1 MKLIILIR
9 KYQKTVANSCGSGPP
24 VTEPLADFALHQLL
38 TIARRGEQCEG
49 YEACKAV
56 KALTAFTEMRE
67 AFNKNLHSLGIS
79 PFMSVTN
86 CEELFPQCFFM

>member
-1 MKLIILIR
+1 M
-9 KYQKTVANSCGSGPP
+9 
-24 VTEPLADFALHQLL
+24 TEPLADFALHQLL
-38 TIARRGEQCEG
+38 NIARRGEQCEG

-79 PFMSVTN
+79 PFMSKTN
-86 CEELFPQCFFM
+86 CEELFPMGNRICCTCTCSWEIDASILQIS

>member
-1 MKLIILIR
+1 M
-9 KYQKTVANSCGSGPP
+9 
-24 VTEPLADFALHQLL
+24 TEPLADFALQQLL
-38 TIARRGEQCEG
+38 KIARGGECEG

-56 KALTAFTEMRE
+56 KALTVFTEMGE
-67 AFNKNLHSLGIS
+67 AFSKNLHSLGIS